1 MTGHAVAP
9 DSVHVWRGF
18 KAADKPYAD
27 FATFL
32 GSVFVPACALL
43 QPRAGLA
50 AYIPSM
56 VPPDSKPMTVPD
68 QTALMFWTDKDQHDA
83 AFKKVAVRAYSNLH
97 GDAYD
102 TKLSKAN
109 FPVRFGGTVAVEQ
122 PYFLVDQPADWMHG
136 HVHHIVGARPES
148 QSEDDFLAAISGW
161 ATGYAAGKSA
171 GIDNVLLCVGNDY
184 VALWEH
190 AADADT
196 PFAVG
201 LDALVTP
208 VLDKTAETYTPPAG
222 LWDDWPGIDLT
233 AHDCIN
239 IQLRRPPVPEAS
251 A

>member
-18 KAADKPYAD
+18 KAAAKPYAD

-50 AYIPSM
+50 AYVPSM
-56 VPPDSKPMTVPD
+56 VPPAGKPPTVPD
-68 QTALMFWTDKDQHDA
+68 QTALMFWTDKNQHDA
-83 AFKKVAVRAYSNLH
+83 AFRKVAVRAYSNLH

-102 TKLSKAN
+102 TKLSKAD
-109 FPVRFGGTVAVEQ
+109 FPIGFDGAVAPEQ

-136 HVHHIVGARPES
+136 HVHHVVGARPAT
-148 QSEDDFLAAISGW
+148 QGEDDFQAAIAAW
-161 ATGYAAGKSA
+161 AKGYAASKA
-171 GIDNVLLCVGNDY
+171 ARIDNALLCMGRDY

-196 PFAVG
+196 PFAAG
-201 LDALVTP
+201 LAALVAP
-208 VLDKTAETYTPPAG
+208 MLDRTAENYTPPAG
-222 LWDDWPGIDLT
+222 LWDDWAGIDLIQ
-233 AHDCIN
+233 HDCIN
-239 IQLRRPPVPEAS
+239 IQLRRPPVPEA
-251 A
+251 AR